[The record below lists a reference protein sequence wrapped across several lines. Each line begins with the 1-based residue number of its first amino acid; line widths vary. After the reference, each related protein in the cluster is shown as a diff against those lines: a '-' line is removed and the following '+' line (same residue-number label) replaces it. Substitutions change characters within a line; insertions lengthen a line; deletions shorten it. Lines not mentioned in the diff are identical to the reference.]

1 MSEKSKIQLQ
11 GISIHAPR
19 EGGDGVADAGEP
31 PGVIFQSTPPARG
44 ATGATQKGLTS
55 AAISI
60 HAPREG
66 GDCLFVSLSRT
77 LNHFNPRPPRGGRRC
92 EIVSRLA
99 VSEFQSTPPA
109 RGATTKGVAD
119 MACNLFQSTPPARGA
134 TTGFLQTCFCW
145 RHFNPRPPRGGRL
158 SLPTCKIL
166 ATEFQSTP
174 PARGATDRRS
184 PYPGQ
189 CGISIHAPRE
199 GGDSCRPSFFNI
211 LAQISIHA
219 PREGGD
225 GKSGHGKTAGPKFQS
240 TPPARG
246 ATLCSK
252 RIPKG
257 T

>member
-1 MSEKSKIQLQ
+1 MRFPST
-11 GISIHAPR
+11 GRATDISIHAPR
-19 EGGDGVADAGEP
+19 EGGDSKALQPVA
-31 PGVIFQSTPPARG
+31 
-44 ATGATQKGLTS
+44 
-55 AAISI
+55 I
-60 HAPREG
+60 H
-66 GDCLFVSLSRT
+66 FY
-77 LNHFNPRPPRGGRRC
+77 FNPRPPRGGRRQ
-92 EIVSRLA
+92 A
-99 VSEFQSTPPA
+99 VLPTAPPY
-109 RGATTKGVAD
+109 
-119 MACNLFQSTPPARGA
+119 M
-134 TTGFLQTCFCW
+134 
-145 RHFNPRPPRGGRL
+145 HFNPRPPRGGRL

-246 ATLCSK
+246 ATLTRSGLSPGL
-252 RIPKG
+252 RFQSTPPARGATLIDADISNLSAFQSTPPARG
-257 T
+257 ATERSATLT

>member
-145 RHFNPRPPRGGRL
+145 RHFNPRPPRGGRRCVFPVPGEPPL
-158 SLPTCKIL
+158 
-166 ATEFQSTP
+166 FQSTP
-174 PARGATDRRS
+174 PARGATQRHYSRS
-184 PYPGQ
+184 PSTFISIHAPREGGDAKPFCQ
-189 CGISIHAPRE
+189 LLHHICISIHAPRE
-199 GGDSCRPSFFNI
+199 GGDSG
-211 LAQISIHA
+211 A
-219 PREGGD
+219 PE
-225 GKSGHGKTAGPKFQS
+225 PE
-240 TPPARG
+240 
-246 ATLCSK
+246 
-252 RIPKG
+252 
-257 T
+257 

>member
-134 TTGFLQTCFCW
+134 TLRPPRRAGQ
-145 RHFNPRPPRGGRL
+145 RPDFNPRPPRGGRQQVF
-158 SLPTCKIL
+158 CKL
-166 ATEFQSTP
+166 AFV
-174 PARGATDRRS
+174 
-184 PYPGQ
+184 
-189 CGISIHAPRE
+189 
-199 GGDSCRPSFFNI
+199 GD
-211 LAQISIHA
+211 ISIHA

-225 GKSGHGKTAGPKFQS
+225 GAFSQYRESHRYFNPRPPRGGRLIVLVVGLIIKKFQS

-246 ATLCSK
+246 ATAK
-252 RIPKG
+252 AVMARRPG
-257 T
+257 RNFNPRPPRGGRR

>member
-134 TTGFLQTCFCW
+134 TA
-145 RHFNPRPPRGGRL
+145 GGR
-158 SLPTCKIL
+158 
-166 ATEFQSTP
+166 ADGDVRRFQSTP
-174 PARGATDRRS
+174 PARGATQRHYS
-184 PYPGQ
+184 LPLSTF
-189 CGISIHAPRE
+189 ISIHAPRE
-199 GGDSCRPSFFNI
+199 GGD
-211 LAQISIHA
+211 ISVWHA
-219 PREGGD
+219 P
-225 GKSGHGKTAGPKFQS
+225 S
-240 TPPARG
+240 
-246 ATLCSK
+246 
-252 RIPKG
+252 
-257 T
+257 